1 MKKITFLLAAIITMG
16 VSAQDLV
23 LTGVFDGPLPGG
35 LPKAI
40 EIYAINDIADLSTY
54 GIGSANN
61 GDGSDGVEF
70 AMTGAASAGDYIYIA
85 TEDVEFENYFGFTPN
100 LIAGGAAAINGDDAI
115 ELYANVVDDGE
126 GNLSGDVIDTF
137 GDLEWEGDPLD
148 LPWNYLDGWAYRV
161 DDTGPDG
168 ATFVLDNWT
177 YSGTDANDDETS
189 NDTAANPWPLGTFT
203 WALSVGENNLQGF
216 SLYPNPANGVVTIQT
231 LGNDTVS
238 VAVFDI
244 LGKQVLVQEGN
255 TFDVSALKAGMY
267 MVQVSNGT
275 ATAVKKLMVK

>member
-244 LGKQVLVQEGN
+244 LGKQVLLQEGN

-275 ATAVKKLMVK
+275 STAVKKLMVK

>member
-61 GDGSDGVEF
+61 GGGSDGVEF